1 MNSAQP
7 VKTAGQAKTLAL
19 VINDLPERRKNKMEI
34 IDTTGAK
41 YPMRAIKFSE
51 EEKKEKLAAFISAQT
66 QEEKDKAGADL
77 PINIDGLLACL
88 VVDGLDELLGGDFN
102 VADAIEKEGLN
113 WIDVLV
119 ARYRM
124 HEFDYWL
131 EASTQ
136 FKGL

>member
-1 MNSAQP
+1 
-7 VKTAGQAKTLAL
+7 
-19 VINDLPERRKNKMEI
+19 MEI
-34 IDTTGAK
+34 IDTTGTK

-51 EEKKEKLAAFISAQT
+51 EEKKEKLSAFIAAQT

-88 VVDGLDELLGGDFN
+88 VVDGLDELLAGDFN

-124 HEFDYWL
+124 HEFEYWR